1 MRSPGPPGR
10 DGGQPPLKTASQG
23 GRTAD
28 HHGPAVHHQGGHQ
41 HPVCVGR
48 AAGVG
53 SAHRPASGVGPFHPL
68 GRRGVRPV
76 RRQAAQ
82 KRSGQA
88 EAGCNNPSPHVG
100 RPLSFLR
107 SSIAQDI
114 LKSKYFLLF
123 FDIFLL
129 LFSDKAA
136 KIRFVGAY
144 FYGRRTLFILRAARG
159 ERAWRQRV
167 FCPARGQT
175 GKAWARENAA
185 EAPKKTTGQRRTRG
199 HSGSVFPFVKAFPG
213 KKVWG
218 GKLFCICCFVLLSI
232 RRFLWTAPS
241 PFAFVGTEAKSPLK
255 IATGYF

>member
-1 MRSPGPPGR
+1 MRSPGPPDR

-23 GRTAD
+23 GRKAD
-28 HHGPAVHHQGGHQ
+28 HHGSAVHHQGGHQ
-41 HPVCVGR
+41 HPARVGR

-53 SAHRPASGVGPFHPL
+53 SAHRPASGMGPFHPL
-68 GRRGVRPV
+68 GRRGVRPA

-82 KRSGQA
+82 KRSDQA

-144 FYGRRTLFILRAARG
+144 FYGRGTLFILCAARG
-159 ERAWRQRV
+159 ERAWRQRA

-175 GKAWARENAA
+175 EKAWPE
-185 EAPKKTTGQRRTRG
+185 KTQRR
-199 HSGSVFPFVKAFPG
+199 PQ
-213 KKVWG
+213 KKQRANAVPVG
-218 GKLFCICCFVLLSI
+218 IPSLSFLL
-232 RRFLWTAPS
+232 
-241 PFAFVGTEAKSPLK
+241 
-255 IATGYF
+255 